1 MTFREPPEQGVEV
14 MIDLETMGTDP
25 YSPIL
30 AIGAVR
36 FIADETTYPM
46 PPFYQAITLE
56 SCLEV
61 GLRSK
66 ADTILWWMKQSSE
79 AKRVFEDPQAV
90 SLPLALDAFTDW
102 WGARPDR
109 PWGNSASFDLGLLR
123 DAYKACGK
131 TAPWLQSTYGFA
143 NERCYRTLKSLPGM
157 EAFKLQRKGT
167 HHNALDDAISQA
179 HHCRN
184 MLMYLAKAGVVRA
197 VAEPDRAE
205 YDKALTAFETAPNS
219 GIAARGVPPHGGN
232 EPDAPLETSEHE
244 ARPLT
249 PLPGVVI
256 HNTVPSQGN
265 TLLAGAAVPV
275 SSPVDPE
282 AGFVPMSQGDV
293 EQRPVDPQEPST
305 TW

>member
-1 MTFREPPEQGVEV
+1 MDFKEPPEHAVEV

-36 FIADETTYPM
+36 FIAGDTYPM

-90 SLPLALDAFTDW
+90 TLPLALDAFTDW

-109 PWGNSASFDLGLLR
+109 PWGNSAAFDLGLLK

-131 TAPWLQSTYGFA
+131 TAPWLQTRYGFTT
-143 NERCYRTLKSLPGM
+143 ERCYRTLKELPGM
-157 EAFKLQRKGT
+157 DHFRLKRSGT

-179 HHCRN
+179 HHCRE
-184 MLMYLAKAGVVRA
+184 MLMYLQGAGVVRA
-197 VAEPDRAE
+197 VAEPDRAA
-205 YDKALTAFETAPNS
+205 YD
-219 GIAARGVPPHGGN
+219 G
-232 EPDAPLETSEHE
+232 PLETSERE
-244 ARPLT
+244 AVPLT
-249 PLPGVVI
+249 AAQEESLGKYPPLGEMVKQ
-256 HNTVPSQGN
+256 T
-265 TLLAGAAVPV
+265 
-275 SSPVDPE
+275 DPE
-282 AGFVPMSQGDV
+282 AGFVPMHQADVQQQG
-293 EQRPVDPQEPST
+293 VDPADPAT
-305 TW
+305 GW

>member
-25 YSPIL
+25 FSPIL

-131 TAPWLQSTYGFA
+131 TAPWLQSSYGFA
-143 NERCYRTLKSLPGM
+143 SERCYRTLKSLPGM

-184 MLMYLAKAGVVRA
+184 MLMFLASTGKLGS
-197 VAEPDRAE
+197 
-205 YDKALTAFETAPNS
+205 APNS

-232 EPDAPLETSEHE
+232 EPDAPLETSERE

-249 PLPGVVI
+249 ALPGVVI
-256 HNTVPSQGN
+256 EN
-265 TLLAGAAVPV
+265 AAAVPFQG
-275 SSPVDPE
+275 STPVDPE

>member
-1 MTFREPPEQGVEV
+1 MVVLRRLKWRLTMDFKEPPLQAVEV

-36 FIADETTYPM
+36 FIAGDTYPM

-66 ADTILWWMKQSSE
+66 ADTILWWMRQSSE

-90 SLPLALDAFTDW
+90 TLPLALDAFTDW

-109 PWGNSASFDLGLLR
+109 PWGNSARFDLGLLS

-131 TAPWLQSTYGFA
+131 TAPWLQSRYGFA
-143 NERCYRTLKSLPGM
+143 SERCYRTLKELPGM
-157 EAFKLQRKGT
+157 DRFKLKRSGT

-179 HHCRN
+179 RHCRE
-184 MLMYLAKAGVVRA
+184 MLMYLQTAGVVRA
-197 VAEPDRAE
+197 ATEPDRAE
-205 YDKALTAFETAPNS
+205 YDKGADDVRHYTAPQDKVLTLLP
-219 GIAARGVPPHGGN
+219 GLGLG
-232 EPDAPLETSEHE
+232 APLETAESD
-244 ARPLT
+244 A
-249 PLPGVVI
+249 
-256 HNTVPSQGN
+256 NVPQQ
-265 TLLAGAAVPV
+265 T
-275 SSPVDPE
+275 DPE
-282 AGFVPMSQGDV
+282 AGFVPMHQADV
-293 EQRPVDPQEPST
+293 QQASTDPDTPADPGT